1 MMRGRIATFHRDQG
15 FGFITPKV
23 GVGDVFFHLSESSY
37 RYPQA
42 GDVVEYQ
49 QGPARDGGRIR
60 AMRVRLVQSAG
71 RGESED

>member
-1 MMRGRIATFHRDQG
+1 MRGRIATFHRDQG

-42 GDVVEYQ
+42 GDLVEYQ
-49 QGPARDGGRIR
+49 QGPARDGGRISR
-60 AMRVRLVQSAG
+60 DASAARSE
-71 RGESED
+71 RGPRRK